1 MKGFIEVT
9 RKGKKRLVNINHII
23 EVIGNIIYLDDDPPI
38 GLECVESYEEIA
50 EKIANAAMKGE

>member
-38 GLECVESYEEIA
+38 GFECVESYEEIA